1 MSTNAGLLLGN
12 TVHDN
17 AQLLGTVNRN
27 ALLFVVLVI
36 HVVAGSRHKW
46 LLLDYTLEG
55 RAPRAYIVVI
65 PCVCVSICRL
75 HLFLCDNY

>member
-17 AQLLGTVNRN
+17 ARLLGTVDRN

-36 HVVAGSRHKW
+36 HMVAGSRHKW
-46 LLLDYTLEG
+46 LLLDYTCTLEG
-55 RAPRAYIVVI
+55 RAPGA
-65 PCVCVSICRL
+65 L
-75 HLFLCDNY
+75 